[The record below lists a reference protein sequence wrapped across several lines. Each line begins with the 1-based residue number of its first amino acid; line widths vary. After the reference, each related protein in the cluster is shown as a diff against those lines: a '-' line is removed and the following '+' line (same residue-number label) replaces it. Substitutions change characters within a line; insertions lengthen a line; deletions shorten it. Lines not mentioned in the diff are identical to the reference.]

1 MIRRI
6 ACHCEAMINVDDT
19 REDESGWLYY
29 EAETDNGLRKF
40 GLCTRCQGAIKC
52 YLDNNPIKSVVINN
66 TSSEEPKRKRGRPSK
81 SKT

>member
-52 YLDNNPIKSVVINN
+52 YLDNVK
-66 TSSEEPKRKRGRPSK
+66 EEPKKRGRPPK
-81 SKT
+81 KEKEEK